1 MKKLSFWA
9 LMNPWKS
16 QSLLVLC
23 HLLLAGLA
31 IYMGVLLFANDVI
44 VPKPFFYGGEIL
56 FFILLIAYPIR
67 RARYKFWKTN
77 FVRQKVMDVGMV
89 FSYLLIVVTLANT
102 DAHLAWNDTSD
113 APFVQQ
119 IAAKENVK
127 PAVAAEAQAPVL
139 SRKALRQQFKSFVK
153 SMKAKS
159 DTSASNAG
167 GIALTIFFMILLM
180 IIVAALA
187 CGVGCSGNGT
197 TATLLLI
204 GGWALVITLGVYLIR
219 QSKGKRKANYQPTP
233 PKEGEKL

>member
-31 IYMGVLLFANDVI
+31 IYTGVLLFTMDVI

-89 FSYLLIVVTLANT
+89 FSYMLMVVSLANT
-102 DAHLAWNDTSD
+102 DARLAWNDAED

-119 IAAKENVK
+119 ITAKENIK
-127 PAVAAEAQAPVL
+127 PAVAAAAEAPVL

-153 SMKAKS
+153 SMKSRS
-159 DTSASNAG
+159 DTPASNAG
-167 GIALTIFFMILLM
+167 GIALIILFMIVLM
-180 IIVAALA
+180 YLVAALA
-187 CGVGCSGNGT
+187 CSVSCSGNGT
-197 TATLLLI
+197 GATLLLI
-204 GGWALVITLGVYLIR
+204 GGWAAVIILGVYLIR

-233 PKEGEKL
+233 PKESEKL